1 MWFEL
6 RWGITGCLLLTVALI
21 TTVFYNHPSTSNVTI
36 FFRTVSILPETNGRV
51 AEIFVGASEPVAKG
65 TLIFGWIVQNGRQRS
80 SRHGARLRRRKR
92 KYWWRGGT
100 WSKPMASFARPIASV
115 SRRWTNSRQSRSSI
129 SATRAT
135 FHFARSSACRN
146 ASEGSSARSTR
157 RPRRNKASKQ
167 RISTLLPAEKATA
180 EAELAEAQVELG
192 KTVIRAGVSGRVE
205 QFLLRVGAVVNPLAF
220 PAGILIPEGAGYR
233 SLQAGFGQIEAQI
246 MKVGMAAEVTC
257 VSKPFTIIPMVVTG
271 VQDYIAAGQ
280 FRGGEQL
287 IDAAAVA
294 RPDTLLVFLRQ
305 MLSRRICF
313 PSHMAQ
319 KLVHLFAREP
329 AKASK
334 AIRRVG
340 FRVFDEAAAPC
351 SHRQLALLR
360 PN

>member
-1 MWFEL
+1 VTLLPDYLYRRYVQGKRLGKEITFYSVWFEL
-6 RWGITGCLLLTVALI
+6 RW
-21 TTVFYNHPSTSNVTI
+21 STSNVTI
-36 FFRTVSILPETNGRV
+36 FFRTVSILPETTGRV

-65 TLIFGWIVQNGRQRS
+65 TPIFRLDSSKQEAAVELAQRKIAETDAQILVARWDVVKADGELRQANSERQQTVDELEAKQELYQRNPS
-80 SRHGARLRRRKR
+80 NVPFREIERLQERERGQLGAIDAATATKQ
-92 KYWWRGGT
+92 
-100 WSKPMASFARPIASV
+100 SV
-115 SRRWTNSRQSRSSI
+115 
-129 SATRAT
+129 
-135 FHFARSSACRN
+135 
-146 ASEGSSARSTR
+146 E
-157 RPRRNKASKQ
+157 Q

-205 QFLLRVGAVVNPLAF
+205 QFLLRVGDVVNPLAF

-271 VQDYIAAGQ
+271 VQDYVAAGQ

-287 IDAAAVA
+287 IDAQQVA
-294 RPDTLLVFLRQ
+294 RPGTLLVFLRQ

-319 KLVHLFAREP
+319 KLVHLFAARTCQ
-329 AKASK
+329 
-334 AIRRVG
+334 RRRRRSESRLSR
-340 FRVFDEAAAPC
+340 F
-351 SHRQLALLR
+351 
-360 PN
+360 